1 MTAAHESSETHLCAA
16 QFALPSSPAV
26 DFGVGALQRV
36 PEHLSALGVSRAF
49 LVTDRGLR
57 STGIVDQLLEA
68 LADHDLVIDT
78 FDDVPANPTTD
89 IAENAAARLRECGAG
104 ALIALGGG
112 SSMDTAKGVALLATN
127 PADRAGDVVTNPGLP
142 LIAVPTTSGTG
153 AETNGFGVLED
164 RVSQHKVYCGHDS
177 VTPRVAVLDPALTV
191 GLPVRP
197 TAATG
202 VDALVHGVESLTSR
216 GRNPVSELYASRAVA
231 LARRWL
237 PDAVTDGTD
246 LEARSQM
253 MLASHLAGLALTR
266 SGLGLVHGIAHS
278 ISLHSGAAHGL
289 ALSSVLSAVVE
300 YSLSAEPDG
309 YDQVASAM
317 SVPDAHRL
325 PETLHTLTAQVG
337 TAATISELG
346 CRDDQRDSLVRTAL
360 ADPVTAN
367 TPRMPDATDLDLLVG
382 KCW

>member
-197 TAATG
+197 RRPPEIPSPEHA
-202 VDALVHGVESLTSR
+202 
-216 GRNPVSELYASRAVA
+216 RNPAVRGSPHNGRARRQSGSPRPEGRKRAV
-231 LARRWL
+231 
-237 PDAVTDGTD
+237 
-246 LEARSQM
+246 
-253 MLASHLAGLALTR
+253 
-266 SGLGLVHGIAHS
+266 
-278 ISLHSGAAHGL
+278 
-289 ALSSVLSAVVE
+289 
-300 YSLSAEPDG
+300 
-309 YDQVASAM
+309 
-317 SVPDAHRL
+317 L
-325 PETLHTLTAQVG
+325 PETPIPHATPWTSFLRSRARSTTAG
-337 TAATISELG
+337 RIWWMSPMTA
-346 CRDDQRDSLVRTAL
+346 
-360 ADPVTAN
+360 
-367 TPRMPDATDLDLLVG
+367 
-382 KCW
+382 